1 MEEESKRENAIAS
14 QIALS
19 IKEGKWLSVR
29 YDSHKEKRNTSF
41 WCFVNDIDPKEKKL
55 SVSCFNTNKGT
66 DTIEVTLSFSRILE
80 ARIINFTI
88 GAYNQALVDKI
99 NGDLEGFAWLKFEN
113 FSNNI
118 LSYLER
124 CCEMDEDPSIKDYA
138 MIEGIDSEVLAK
150 NGEFILNDEQIN
162 GLVRYVIKTD
172 LSDYERKRSE
182 LALSR
187 LSIDEDGKKYI
198 VAYEN
203 VYFSPKEKK
212 MKLIGKMKI
221 NSSFLIDG
229 QRHSLST
236 YTELNSMEFLENL
249 NTDFLAMSAR
259 LRESLRPGES
269 IDSRP
274 DFYCLQRDMQL
285 NLPSLFAKIENRYK
299 ENNLEAPLK
308 AFFGNSS
315 LENNG
320 RTLPSLVFFDDKV
333 NIDQALLVYRALK
346 NKVTY
351 VQGPPGTGK
360 TQTIFNT
367 ILSSLFAKKTVLI
380 STNNNRPLDG
390 IVEKFSFSYKNKHI
404 EMPFLRLGNMGK
416 TAEAALKIK
425 KIHDSL
431 NEEALS
437 VEELEKLRKRVL
449 SKNKEAVLSLTNY
462 QKRSAALDNLNF
474 LNKAEDLGARNSIV
488 KKQKPLLEKEISSL
502 KKEDE
507 KEIISHFVSLEHDEE
522 ALKYLYY
529 SSLSRFKKLCGK
541 NYEELIRIAG
551 IEEESKRAIEFNSYL
566 ASNKNLALLADV
578 FPLIFDTNLSS
589 YRLGDGDYAFDL
601 LIMDE
606 AGQADLA
613 HSLIPLSRAKS
624 LLLVGDEDQL
634 LPVIELDPSV
644 NEALKKEFEISD
656 TYDYLS
662 NSILSSMKA
671 ADKVT
676 DCILLRNH
684 YRCGKKIIDFNN
696 QYFYE
701 NKLIVNP
708 SLSDGELLFF
718 DCENTIRT
726 PLRNQNYSEAYKIV
740 QYCKNNDITD
750 CAIITPFVNQAKLIN
765 DLLIKN
771 GISEVK
777 AATIHSV
784 QGAEKNTI
792 IISDGVSSFTSKN
805 TIKWLNKHGEIAN
818 VAVSRAKKKL
828 VVFGNKEKL
837 KSVKSGDSVWNELI
851 KYCESNG
858 NIEVVAPECENLSIG
873 KSNGSLNEDEFYE
886 TIGQIVSTMDKYV
899 LVRNVALKSLFE
911 EYEDSSSEFDSVIY
925 KKQLFKKDLPLYAF
939 EFDGGEHYRD
949 INRIKADKRK
959 MEVCQKHG
967 VRLLKLP
974 NYLSKDYEFLKKLI
988 EGYEKADDAEQLSL
1002 F

>member
-1 MEEESKRENAIAS
+1 MEEESKKENAIAS

-29 YDSHKEKRNTSF
+29 YDSYKEKRNTSF
-41 WCFVNDIDPKEKKL
+41 WCFVNDIDPKERKL
-55 SVSCFNTNKGT
+55 FVSCFNVNKDT
-66 DTIEVTLSFSRILE
+66 DTIEITLSFSRILE
-80 ARIINFTI
+80 AKVINFTT
-88 GAYNQALVDKI
+88 GTYNQTLVDKI
-99 NGDLEGFAWLKFEN
+99 NNDLESFHWLKFEN

-124 CCEMDEDPSIKDYA
+124 CCAMDEDPSIKDYA
-138 MIEGIDSEVLAK
+138 MLKGIDSSVLA
-150 NGEFILNDEQIN
+150 NEGELLLNDEQIN
-162 GLVRYVIKTD
+162 DLVRFVIRTD

-229 QRHSLST
+229 QRHSLSS

-249 NTDFLAMSAR
+249 NADFSAMTAR
-259 LRESLRPGES
+259 LRESLRASES
-269 IDSRP
+269 IDTRP

-285 NLPSLFAKIENRYK
+285 NLPSLFAKIEGRYK
-299 ENNLEAPLK
+299 ENTLEAPLK

-315 LENNG
+315 LDNNG
-320 RTLPSLVFFDDKV
+320 RTPPSLVFFDDKV

-367 ILSSLFAKKTVLI
+367 ILSALFAKKTVLI

-390 IVEKFSFSYKNKHI
+390 IVDKFSLFYEGKKI
-404 EMPFLRLGNMGK
+404 EMPFLRLGNMSK
-416 TAEAALKIK
+416 TSEAALKIK
-425 KIHDSL
+425 RIYDETS
-431 NEEALS
+431 EETLS
-437 VEELEKLRKRVL
+437 VEELERLRKSVL

-462 QKRSAALDNLNF
+462 QKRSAALDNLTF
-474 LNKAEDLGARNSIV
+474 LHRAEALGARNSIV
-488 KKQKPLLEKEISSL
+488 KKQKPLLEKEIASIENES
-502 KKEDE
+502 E
-507 KEIISHFVSLEHDEE
+507 KEIISHFVSLQHDED

-529 SSLSRFKKLCGK
+529 SSLSRFKKLRGK
-541 NYEELIRIAG
+541 KCEDLIKIVNN
-551 IEEESKRAIEFNSYL
+551 EDESKRALEFNSFL
-566 ASNKNLALLADV
+566 SSNANLSLLVDV

-589 YRLGDGDYAFDL
+589 YRLGDGDYSFDL

-606 AGQADLA
+606 AGQADVA
-613 HSLIPLSRAKS
+613 RSLIPLSRAKS

-634 LPVIELDPSV
+634 LPVIELDPSI

-656 TYDYLS
+656 TYDYCA

-676 DCILLRNH
+676 GCILLRNH

-708 SLSDGELLFF
+708 SLADGELLFF
-718 DCENTIRT
+718 DCNNKVRS
-726 PLRNQNYSEAYKIV
+726 PLRNQNYTEAMKV
-740 QYCKNNDITD
+740 VEYCKNNDISD

-765 DLLIKN
+765 DLLSRN
-771 GISEVK
+771 GIDGVK

-792 IISDGVSSFTSKN
+792 IIADGVSSFTSRN
-805 TIKWLNKHGEIAN
+805 TIKWLNKHDEIAN

-837 KSVKSGDSVWNELI
+837 QSVKTGDSVWNELI
-851 KYCESNG
+851 RYCESNG
-858 NIEVVAPECENLSIG
+858 KVEVIAPESANLSVG
-873 KSNGSLNEDEFYE
+873 KSNGSLSEDEFYE

-899 LVRNVALKSLFE
+899 LVRNVPLKNVFE
-911 EYEDSSSEFDSVIY
+911 EYKDSPLEFDSIIY
-925 KKQLFKKDLPLYAF
+925 KKALFSKEKPLYAF
-939 EFDGGEHYRD
+939 EFDGGEHYKD
-949 INRIKADKRK
+949 VNRIKADKKK
-959 MEVCQKHG
+959 MEVCEKYG

-988 EGYEKADDAEQLSL
+988 EGYENADEAEQLSL